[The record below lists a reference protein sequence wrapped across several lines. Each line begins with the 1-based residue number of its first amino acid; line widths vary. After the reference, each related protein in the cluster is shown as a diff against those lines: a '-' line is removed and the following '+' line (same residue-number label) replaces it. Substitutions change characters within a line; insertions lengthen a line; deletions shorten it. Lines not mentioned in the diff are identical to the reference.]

1 MDEVIKQMD
10 LIQMETYK
18 EIVGNCFIWRARILT
33 AMVQIEKGKVK
44 EGYER
49 IEKVLAE

>member
-1 MDEVIKQMD
+1 MD

-18 EIVGNCFIWRARILT
+18 EIVGNCFIWRAQILT
-33 AMVQIEKGKVK
+33 AMVQIEKGRVK

-49 IEKVLAE
+49 IEKVLEE